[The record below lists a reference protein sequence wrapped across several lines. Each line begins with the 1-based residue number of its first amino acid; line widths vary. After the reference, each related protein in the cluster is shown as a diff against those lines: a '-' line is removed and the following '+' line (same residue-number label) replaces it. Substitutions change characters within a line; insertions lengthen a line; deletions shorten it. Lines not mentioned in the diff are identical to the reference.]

1 LSAREGAGADDP
13 GGRQNCPLPLGGR
26 TTGKPTEKPINR
38 IDTCRGIRRRTA
50 EAGFKMKLGCYVF
63 RATGIA
69 AYLEAGGTLENAT
82 GRSVACAFAGS
93 LRVRG
98 GIVRALSAAP
108 AGRERLGLPS
118 APRDTLM
125 SVKVRVAACTRI
137 FRNAGTDR
145 TRRRGAGT
153 FARNR

>member
-1 LSAREGAGADDP
+1 ML
-13 GGRQNCPLPLGGR
+13 
-26 TTGKPTEKPINR
+26 TERPMNR

-50 EAGFKMKLGCYVF
+50 EAGFKMKRGCYVL
-63 RATGIA
+63 RATGIT

-93 LRVRG
+93 SRIRG

-118 APRDTLM
+118 APRDPLM

-137 FRNAGTDR
+137 FRMQAPTGPGGVGRGSLRGTGDFPGIAI
-145 TRRRGAGT
+145 TLV
-153 FARNR
+153 